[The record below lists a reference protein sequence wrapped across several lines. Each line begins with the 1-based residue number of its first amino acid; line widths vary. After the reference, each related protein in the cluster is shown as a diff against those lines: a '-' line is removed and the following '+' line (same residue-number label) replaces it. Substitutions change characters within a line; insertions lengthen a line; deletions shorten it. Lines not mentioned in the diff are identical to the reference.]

1 MDEKENEK
9 KMRAKYRGRGRRG
22 ERNGFH
28 NNNENI
34 VISYV
39 KNVHKTEENFLYF
52 NCSLLN
58 KLTLSFSLSVA
69 RSQLFAWMELNILQ
83 AGKKLFWKERER
95 EVTKNWEAKC
105 VLIKSSCLFSS
116 RLRDFPQE
124 RERKKEWWH
133 DVRSIRHD
141 DLCVCCYILNLHSRW
156 EGIRFSSFFRFHL
169 VLRTN
174 QSLLFIKASL
184 SLPTNDF
191 MMLLSLCF
199 ECWHA
204 DYHKFSIIVKCI

>member
-1 MDEKENEK
+1 MGFIIIMKILWSRMWKMYIRQK
-9 KMRAKYRGRGRRG
+9 KIFFILTARCWINWLSLSHFLLLAHSYLHEWNWIFYKQ
-22 ERNGFH
+22 ERN
-28 NNNENI
+28 
-34 VISYV
+34 
-39 KNVHKTEENFLYF
+39 YF
-52 NCSLLN
+52 E
-58 KLTLSFSLSVA
+58 K
-69 RSQLFAWMELNILQ
+69 R
-83 AGKKLFWKERER
+83 ERER
-95 EVTKNWEAKC
+95 WQKNWEAKC